1 MRASFLPVALLTAV
15 LTASVPARA
24 QQWNDPRTMALVDRA
39 ISRRAAQLADT
50 GLADFRANAHGY
62 VTFLA
67 QVGDGFPDPPKVVR
81 TDELAVEVYWRAPN
95 QSKQVIVGRR
105 DTLLLPTDIAYH
117 RDHLA
122 IVQNNFPN
130 IIRLGDGDEVRD
142 VPHPL
147 SNFGRNEYDF
157 AVADSLTIR
166 TTDRVFEVL
175 MVKIRPK
182 NDLLPRAVGAIYLD
196 RATGSVVRMT
206 FSFTRVALKDPQ
218 LEDVSVILENGLVDG
233 RFWVPRR
240 QEIEIR
246 RSGSWMDF
254 PARGIIRG
262 RWEITG
268 VETNIDTPPAF
279 FVGPEIITV
288 SPEQLKKYAFKGDIL
303 AGLPS
308 DVKLAENDDVRQV
321 QEDARALVR
330 AEALSRTRLTTPSAR
345 SVSDIIRVNRN
356 EGLAV
361 GAGISHRFGDGFSA
375 LGRARFGT
383 ADHAFK
389 GTVGLGWQRS
399 DGAGWSIRAYDDY
412 REAGDQPEVSG
423 VRNTIASQEFGSD
436 FTDYYR
442 TCGAAVTA
450 DFGLWD
456 GTRWRLTVGREDQ
469 RPLAVT
475 ARPSTGNYAPA
486 LPADPLSAWRIEAE
500 GFRAAHDGPFGATV
514 QGSVS
519 VLASRVRRT
528 AGVEHNQDS
537 WFGRLAL
544 SGSMERPFGADR
556 LVLSGFAA
564 IVTGANAPVQSLVY
578 LGGPISAPGFDFH
591 QRRAAAALTQRVEW
605 RHPVA
610 SIPVSIGRF
619 GRLSMPVSL
628 VPFGQLIWTD
638 SGVRSRGPA
647 GWNGAL
653 GVGVITIFDLLR
665 IDVARGI
672 RGGRWTF
679 GVDVTHDLWR
689 IL

>member
-1 MRASFLPVALLTAV
+1 MFI
-15 LTASVPARA
+15 ASVPARA
-24 QQWNDPRTMALVDRA
+24 QQWNDPHTMTLVDRA
-39 ISRRAAQLADT
+39 IARRAAQLADT

-142 VPHPL
+142 APHPL
-147 SNFGRNEYDF
+147 STFGRNEYDF

-166 TTDRVFEVL
+166 TSDRVFEVL

-182 NDLLPRAVGAIYLD
+182 NDRLPRAVGAIYLD
-196 RATGSVVRMT
+196 RESGSVVRMT

-268 VETNIDTPPAF
+268 VETNKDTPPAF
-279 FVGPEIITV
+279 FAGPEILSV
-288 SPEQLKKYAFKGDIL
+288 PPEQLKKYAFKGDIL

-330 AEALSRTRLTTPSAR
+330 AEALARTRLTSPSAR
-345 SVSDIIRVNRN
+345 SVSDLLRVNRN

-361 GAGISHRFGDGFSA
+361 GGGINHRFGDGYSA
-375 LGRARFGT
+375 LGRLRFGT

-389 GTVGLGWQRS
+389 ETVSLGWQRA
-399 DGAGWSIRAYDDY
+399 DGAGWSIRGYDDY

-423 VRNTIASQEFGSD
+423 VRNTLAAQEFGSD
-436 FTDYYR
+436 FTDYYQTR
-442 TCGAAVTA
+442 GAAVTA
-450 DFGLWD
+450 DLGLLA
-456 GTRWRLTVGREDQ
+456 GARWRLTVAREDQ
-469 RPLAVT
+469 RPLAVSAT
-475 ARPSTGNYAPA
+475 PSTGSYAAA
-486 LPADPLSAWRIEAE
+486 LPAEPLSAWRIEAE
-500 GFRAAHDGPFGATV
+500 GFRAAHDGPFGTTV

-519 VLASRVRRT
+519 ALASRVRGV
-528 AGVEHNQDS
+528 AGSGANS
-537 WFGRLAL
+537 ANWFGRIAVA
-544 SGSMERPFGADR
+544 GSLERPFGKNR
-556 LVLSGFAA
+556 LVISGFAA
-564 IVTGANAPVQSLVY
+564 AVAGSDVPVQSLVFV
-578 LGGPISAPGFDFH
+578 GGPVSAPGFDFH
-591 QRRAAAALTQRVEW
+591 QLRSRAALAQRVEW
-605 RHPVA
+605 RNPVA
-610 SIPVSIGRF
+610 AIPISIGRF

-628 VPFGQLIWTD
+628 VPFGQIIWMD
-638 SGVRSRGPA
+638 SDTRSQGPT
-647 GWNGAL
+647 GWNGVV
-653 GVGVITIFDLLR
+653 GVGLITIFDLLR
-665 IDVARGI
+665 IDVARGL
-672 RGGRWTF
+672 RGGRWTL
-679 GVDVTHDLWR
+679 GVDVIHDLWR

>member
-1 MRASFLPVALLTAV
+1 
-15 LTASVPARA
+15 
-24 QQWNDPRTMALVDRA
+24 MALVDRA
-39 ISRRAAQLADT
+39 ISRRTAQLADT
-50 GLADFRANAHGY
+50 GLTDFRANAHGY

-142 VPHPL
+142 TPHPL
-147 SNFGRNEYDF
+147 SNYGRNEYDF
-157 AVADSLTIR
+157 AVTDSLTIR
-166 TTDRVFEVL
+166 TSDRVFEVL

-218 LEDVSVILENGLVDG
+218 LEDVSVILESGLVDG

-246 RSGSWMDF
+246 RSGTWMDF

-268 VETNIDTPPAF
+268 VETNKHTPPAF
-279 FVGPEIITV
+279 FSGPEIV
-288 SPEQLKKYAFKGDIL
+288 SVPPEQLKKYAFKGDIL
-303 AGLPS
+303 AGLPA
-308 DVKLAENDDVRQV
+308 DVKLAENDDVRRV
-321 QEDARALVR
+321 QEDARSLVR
-330 AEALSRTRLTTPSAR
+330 AEALARTRLTTPSAR
-345 SVSDIIRVNRN
+345 SVSDLLRVNRN

-361 GAGISHRFGDGFSA
+361 GGGINRRFGDGFSA

-383 ADHAFK
+383 ADHEFK
-389 GTVGLGWQRS
+389 ATVAIAWQRA
-399 DGAGWSIRAYDDY
+399 DGAGWLIRAYDEY
-412 REAGDQPEVSG
+412 RDAGDQPEVSG
-423 VRNTIASQEFGSD
+423 VRNTIAAQEFGSD

-442 TCGAAVTA
+442 TRGAAVTA
-450 DFGLWD
+450 DFGLRA
-456 GTRWRLTVGREDQ
+456 GTRWRLTAAREDQ
-469 RPLAVT
+469 RPLAVNAT
-475 ARPSTGNYAPA
+475 PSTGRYAPA
-486 LPADPLSAWRIEAE
+486 LTADALSAWRIDAE
-500 GFRAAHDGPFGATV
+500 GFRAPRDGPFGTTA

-519 VLASRVRRT
+519 VLASRVRGI
-528 AGVEHNQDS
+528 AGFGHNQDS
-537 WFGRLAL
+537 WFGRLAVA
-544 SGSMERPFGADR
+544 GSIERPFGADR
-556 LVLSGFAA
+556 LVISGFAA
-564 IVTGANAPVQSLVY
+564 VVTGANVPMQSLVF
-578 LGGPISAPGFDFH
+578 LGGPVTAPGFDFH
-591 QRRAAAALTQRVEW
+591 QLRSTAAMTHRVEW
-605 RHPVA
+605 RHLVA

-638 SGVRSRGPA
+638 SGAGTSGPA

-665 IDVARGI
+665 LDVARGL